1 MKVEVDIFKGR
12 DGEPGSDGE
21 NGATG
26 PPGSGGSSVLVSQFD
41 AHPSITMGSE
51 FTSTGFGNITS
62 HFLCFDTPS
71 INTLQIQQDSSSPSL
86 IVIPS
91 NGIYEVTCNGRVIS
105 SASSGNNARVGLTIQ
120 ASVCTDYDVN
130 AESNTFVEDAHGVAS
145 NYSTRHSNTGQSNVN
160 KGGVSLTR
168 LFDLEEGDAMRF
180 ELSAKFNPTS
190 VSAEIIDG
198 TFLIVKKIS

>member
-26 PPGSGGSSVLVSQFD
+26 PPGSGGSSVLASQFD
-41 AHPSITMGSE
+41 PDSDTMGFELNAST
-51 FTSTGFGNITS
+51 TSTT
-62 HFLCFDTPS
+62 LTFDTPS
-71 INTLQIQQDSSSPSL
+71 INTLQIQFDPNREDL

-91 NGIYEVTCNGRVIS
+91 NGIYEITCNSRVIA
-105 SASSGNNARVGLTIQ
+105 SASSGNNGRVGLTIQ
-120 ASVCTDYDVN
+120 ALICTDYD
-130 AESNTFVEDAHGVAS
+130 ADADNTFVEVTQGVAS
-145 NYSTRHSNTGQSNVN
+145 NYSTRHSDTGQSDIN

-168 LFDLEEGDAMRF
+168 LFDLEEGDVMRF
-180 ELSAKFNPTS
+180 ELSAKLIGV